1 MLVGSLNKGLTMLM
15 LVKVGL
21 LSGLLVSFG
30 SALAAN
36 LIVMEARGA
45 GLKIGQS
52 IDSDKPMILKE
63 GERVTLIGP
72 DGSKIALRGPYNE
85 PPLKKSAS
93 VTDPKRALVALVAKR
108 DARISTAGVI
118 RAGGAAAKLPE
129 PWLIDASRPGV
140 RCIRQGTRPVF
151 WRPSVAKAVKLVVSP
166 ADRSFRTEFDWP
178 QGTDRLQMPESSRF
192 ETQTLLRVELDGQ
205 EFAVGL
211 IEIPASIDNPLVL
224 FSWMSEKACVQQS
237 DALLSQMQGTP

>member
-1 MLVGSLNKGLTMLM
+1 MATRFKMLALVCLLTTWACGAWA
-15 LVKVGL
+15 V
-21 LSGLLVSFG
+21 
-30 SALAAN
+30 N

-45 GLKIGQS
+45 GLKVGQP
-52 IDSDKPMILKE
+52 IDSDKPLALKE
-63 GERVTLIGP
+63 GERVTLISP

-85 PPLKKSAS
+85 APLKKSAA
-93 VTDPKRALVALVAKR
+93 VADPKQALVALVANR

-140 RCIRQGTRPVF
+140 RCIKQGTRPVF
-151 WRPSVAKAVKLVVSP
+151 WRPQTSKSTKLVVAP

-178 QGTDRLQMPESSRF
+178 QGIDRLQMPESSRF
-192 ETQTLLRVELDGQ
+192 ESQNLLRVELDGQ

-211 IEIPASIDNPLVL
+211 IEIPATIDNPLVL
-224 FSWMSEKACVQQS
+224 FAWMSDKACQQQA
-237 DALLSQMQGTP
+237 DALLSQMQGNP